1 MRAAQKHMQ
10 IEEYTAQEQA
20 AAARAFNERLRAR
33 NQTEFLLDECPPGPE
48 PAQAV
53 IRNHHY
59 LVQENGV
66 VRGGFLLAAFPAVF
80 GDGRRTRVLNARE
93 PLSEALID
101 PKYGLLALRMLKFM
115 EQQGPHLFA
124 LGMGSESRP
133 FPRLLKGAQWRVS
146 TVPFLFRVVRA
157 SRFLRELQMLQ
168 TPKLRRVL
176 GGIAALSGAGK
187 AALTLMQYRAAVSAL
202 SPSGLSFEP
211 VRAWGDWVEEIWERC
226 RRDYS
231 FAISRNLDT
240 VRELYPLDEQTR
252 GYVVRRSGRP
262 VGWISVRVT
271 QMRDHP
277 YFGNLRVATLLDGV
291 ALTDAMRASVTLA
304 SRALAQER
312 ADLLVTNQSHARW
325 IAAFRGAGYVT
336 GPSNYILALS
346 KQLATEI
353 ATQPSGFDRMHF
365 TRGDSDGRIHL

>member
-1 MRAAQKHMQ
+1 MQ
-10 IEEYTAQEQA
+10 IEEYREQEQA

-33 NQTEFLLDECPPGPE
+33 NQTEFLLCECPPGPE

-53 IRNHHY
+53 IHNQHY
-59 LVQENGV
+59 LVQEDGA
-66 VRGGFLLAAFPAVF
+66 VRGGFLLAAFPAAF
-80 GDGRRTRVLNARE
+80 GDGRSTTVLNARE

-124 LGMGSESRP
+124 LGMGSISRP
-133 FPRLLKGAQWRVS
+133 FPRLLRGAQWRVS

-157 SRFLRELQMLQ
+157 SRFLRELRTLR
-168 TPKLRRVL
+168 TSRLRRVL
-176 GGIAALSGAGK
+176 AGVAAGTGAGK

-202 SPSGLSFEP
+202 SPGSLSIQP

-226 RRDYS
+226 RTDHS
-231 FAISRNLDT
+231 FAVSRDLNT

-252 GYVVRRSGRP
+252 GFVLRRGGCP
-262 VGWISVRVT
+262 VGWISARLT
-271 QMRDHP
+271 EMRDHP

-291 ALTDAMRASVTLA
+291 ARTEAMRASVTLT
-304 SRALAQER
+304 SRALAQEQ
-312 ADLLVTNQSHARW
+312 ADLLLTNQSHLRW
-325 IAAFRGAGYVT
+325 IAAFRGAGYLT

-346 KQLATEI
+346 KQLATDI
-353 ATQPSGFDRMHF
+353 ASQPGGFDRMHF
-365 TRGDSDGRIHL
+365 TRGDADGRIHL